1 LSSPVATAHPMPP
14 TLVLPRLLVVADSA
28 YTDGR
33 PLLAVVREAV
43 AGGARAVW
51 LRDKHAAP
59 NDRRRLAEDLA
70 EMLHAVGGV
79 LIESP
84 GPRTGAGD
92 GVHLGAADLWPGRA
106 GEVAAG
112 RSCHSAQE
120 LSRASAEGCQWAT
133 LSPIYSSPSKPGYGP
148 PLGAAALAG
157 APLPTWALGGVDAEN
172 AAECLESGAAGVAV
186 LGAVMR
192 SPDPAA
198 AFARIQD
205 RLDGV
210 QR

>member
-1 LSSPVATAHPMPP
+1 MRSA
-14 TLVLPRLLVVADSA
+14 LVLPRVLVVADSEH
-28 YTDGR
+28 TGGR
-33 PLLAVVREAV
+33 PLLAVLREAV

-59 NDRRRLAEDLA
+59 GDRRRLAEDLA

-79 LIESP
+79 LIASP
-84 GPRTGAGD
+84 GPGSEAADGA
-92 GVHLGAADLWPGRA
+92 HLGATDPWPG
-106 GEVAAG
+106 GPVEVAVG
-112 RSCHSAQE
+112 RSCHSHQE

-133 LSPIYSSPSKPGYGP
+133 LSPVYPSVSKPGYGP
-148 PLGAAALAG
+148 ALGSAALAG

-172 AAECLESGAAGVAV
+172 AAGCLESGAAGVAV

-198 AFARIQD
+198 AFAKIRD
-205 RLDGV
+205 RLDEV

>member
-1 LSSPVATAHPMPP
+1 VATAHPMRP

-28 YTDGR
+28 YTGGR

-51 LRDKHAAP
+51 LRDKHAAAS
-59 NDRRRLAEDLA
+59 DRRRLAEDLA

-84 GPRTGAGD
+84 GPGTGAGD
-92 GVHLGAADLWPGRA
+92 GVHLGAADLWPDGA
-106 GEVAAG
+106 GEVAVG
-112 RSCHSAQE
+112 RSCHSDQE
-120 LSRASAEGCQWAT
+120 LSRASAQDCQWAT
-133 LSPIYSSPSKPGYGP
+133 LSPIYPSPSKPGYGP
-148 PLGAAALAG
+148 PLGPAALAG

-186 LGAVMR
+186 LGAVMG